1 MPIRAPFL
9 SRSYF
14 TMRTEMSHDCGS
26 TVLFVFV
33 LFLSSKSLQ
42 LPRSSIRG
50 LGRTAATGAVLLCT
64 SPRGCGW
71 QGAMHAHIHREGG
84 MLLFQQGCST
94 SVPTLVK
101 PKGYETAQLGL
112 SALLS
117 SLRLRFIS
125 SVFAY
130 S

>member
-1 MPIRAPFL
+1 
-9 SRSYF
+9 
-14 TMRTEMSHDCGS
+14 MRTEMSHDCGS

-50 LGRTAATGAVLLCT
+50 LGRTAATGAVLLRT
-64 SPRGCGW
+64 SLRGSGW
-71 QGAMHAHIHREGG
+71 QGAVHAHIHHEGG
-84 MLLFQQGCST
+84 MLLFQRGCST

-101 PKGYETAQLGL
+101 PKAQLGL

-117 SLRLRFIS
+117 SLRLQFIS